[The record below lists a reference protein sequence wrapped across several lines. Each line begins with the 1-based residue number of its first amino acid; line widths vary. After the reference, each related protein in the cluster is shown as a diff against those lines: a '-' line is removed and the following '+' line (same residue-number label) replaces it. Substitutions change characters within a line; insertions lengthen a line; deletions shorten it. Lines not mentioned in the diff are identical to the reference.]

1 MFSETLQLE
10 TLRQKID
17 EARDQSGSQADYLD
31 RGNPNAA
38 QAKKAQEMMA
48 EYTRQAAAME
58 AELTQLLTGIRS
70 QKPQAVNEW
79 VDFHVGIL
87 KTIAAEKG
95 GDPTKNARI
104 MVARNTLQEWEKLRQ
119 GELNFVSIN
128 SFFLKDYRAQVKRL
142 VGGAGTPS
150 SQKVEDKAWWQFW
163 K

>member
-1 MFSETLQLE
+1 MHSEANQLE

-17 EARDQSGSQADYLD
+17 EARAQSGHQADYLD

-58 AELTQLLTGIRS
+58 TELTQLLADIRS
-70 QKPQAVNEW
+70 RNLQAVNEW
-79 VDFHVGIL
+79 VDLHVGIL
-87 KTIAAEKG
+87 KKIVVEKG

-104 MVARNTLQEWEKLRQ
+104 MVAKNTLQEWEKVRQ
-119 GELNFVSIN
+119 GEQSFVSIN
-128 SFFLKDYRAQVKRL
+128 PFFLKDYRAYVKDL
-142 VGGAGTPS
+142 TGDQGQKTP
-150 SQKVEDKAWWQFW
+150 DKAWWQFW